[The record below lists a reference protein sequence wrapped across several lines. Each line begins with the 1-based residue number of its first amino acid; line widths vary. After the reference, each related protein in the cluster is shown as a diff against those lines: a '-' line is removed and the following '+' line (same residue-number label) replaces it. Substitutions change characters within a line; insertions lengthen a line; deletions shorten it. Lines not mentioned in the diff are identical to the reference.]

1 MRLVQCAPFWQ
12 GSEKQSVIEM
22 DLLERRLLEL
32 AAICE
37 IPSQSVMSVD
47 PELRVFTPSGQTK
60 QDDLPFSGW
69 K

>member
-1 MRLVQCAPFWQ
+1 M
-12 GSEKQSVIEM
+12 IEM
-22 DLLERRLLEL
+22 DLLARLLEL

-47 PELRVFTPSGQTK
+47 PELRVLTPSGQTK
-60 QDDLPFSGW
+60 QDDFPLSGW